1 MSGVPDRP
9 KGACRTC
16 GTVFPLTTEHFHR
29 DANNAGGLKKQC
41 RACAC
46 DDSKKRYEANSAD
59 VLARLRDR
67 RVERT
72 AHFESIGLYD
82 AA

>member
-1 MSGVPDRP
+1 MSDVPSRP

-16 GTVFPLTTEHFHR
+16 GAVLPLTTAHFHR
-29 DANNAGGLKKQC
+29 DANNATGLKKQC
-41 RACAC
+41 RECAC
-46 DDSKKRYEANSAD
+46 DEAKERYKTNSAD

-67 RVERT
+67 RIERT
-72 AHFESIGLYD
+72 ALWESTGLYE